1 MEKAASWFG
10 AVKNPVDLAGGARE
24 EDYQAV
30 LEAALESPQVSGII
44 LSTPKPE
51 SPTRQAS
58 QKP

>member
-1 MEKAASWFG
+1 
-10 AVKNPVDLAGGARE
+10 VKNPVDLAGGARE